1 MSSPGTG
8 STNQAQTITAFKRL
22 LGKANT
28 SAIKEV
34 YEETIP
40 SNIQLDT
47 STIFGQVIPQAVTTN
62 TLYTKFSASVSDPET
77 AEHVEFYLESITG
90 TTYDANTGTFGSVGF
105 GAGDESQNSGP
116 HSFQLVLTSSYES
129 LSSNSLKSS
138 GYYVNNQVINSAN
151 GKLQLIG
158 PSLGPQTGNN
168 YTLEL
173 YTAHPDDGGTR
184 IYPTDPIDWQ
194 VDYYNGIVFI
204 QDYNSAKVPTYAR
217 GFIYIGKYANN
228 IITGISGA
236 AANVI
241 VKEEGS
247 TITTSVSSLN
257 FVGSGVTATNSGND
271 VTINVSAVAYQRTT
285 VTTTTTASIADKI
298 LGVSASAALEIRLP
312 NASGY
317 AAGQYLTIKDEAGN
331 ANSNNITIKTSNS
344 QTIDGESQI
353 TLESPFAAV
362 NLYCDGSAKF
372 FIY

>member
-271 VTINVSAVAYQRTT
+271 VTINVSAVAYQRTA

-317 AAGQYLTIKDEAGN
+317 AVGQYLTIKDEAGN

-353 TLESPFAAV
+353 TLESPYAAI

>member
-353 TLESPFAAV
+353 TLESPYAAI

>member
-158 PSLGPQTGNN
+158 PSLGPQAGNN

-353 TLESPFAAV
+353 ILESPYAAI

>member
-271 VTINVSAVAYQRTT
+271 VTINVSAVAYQRTA

-353 TLESPFAAV
+353 TLESPYAAV

>member
-28 SAIKEV
+28 SAIKEA

-353 TLESPFAAV
+353 TLESPYAAI

>member
-129 LSSNSLKSS
+129 LSSNPLKSS

-353 TLESPFAAV
+353 TLESPYAAV

>member
-271 VTINVSAVAYQRTT
+271 VTINVSAVAYQRTA

-353 TLESPFAAV
+353 SLESPYAAI

>member
-353 TLESPFAAV
+353 ILESPYAAI